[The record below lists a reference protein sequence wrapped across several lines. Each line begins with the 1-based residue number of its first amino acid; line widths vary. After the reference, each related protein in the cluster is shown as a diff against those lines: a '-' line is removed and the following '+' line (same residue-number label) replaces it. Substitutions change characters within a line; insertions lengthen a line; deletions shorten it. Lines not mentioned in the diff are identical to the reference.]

1 MTNCCDAWGRC
12 TRGQDCP
19 VRDLPQDASVRW
31 WSTGC
36 CHSADCADTHC
47 PGRPT
52 ARRAAPPARRCDL
65 LGVCQG
71 HTPACEGCTPPITA
85 HSDGSTPQADLPRGW
100 IDRLRPPVRW
110 ALLLGGSAASAVC
123 LLLAFKG
130 GALCAA

>member
-19 VRDLPQDASVRW
+19 IRDLPQDASVRW

-36 CHSADCADTHC
+36 CHSADCQDTHC

-65 LGVCQG
+65 LGICQG
-71 HTPACEGCTPPITA
+71 HMPACEGCTPPITVN
-85 HSDGSTPQADLPRGW
+85 SDANRPDANQPWDWLNH
-100 IDRLRPPVRW
+100 LRPAVLW
-110 ALLLGGSAASAVC
+110 ALFLGGGLIAAG
-123 LLLAFKG
+123 LT
-130 GALCAA
+130 ALNFAR